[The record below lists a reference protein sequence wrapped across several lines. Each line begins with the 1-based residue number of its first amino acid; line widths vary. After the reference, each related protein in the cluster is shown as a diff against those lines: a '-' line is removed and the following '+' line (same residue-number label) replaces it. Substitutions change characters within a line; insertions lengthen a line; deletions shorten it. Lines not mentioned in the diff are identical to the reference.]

1 MENPQKSK
9 LPAWKVW
16 RFNFWLYG
24 LHALSIVVLGLG
36 LFPMISIYYW
46 VWKAMSAHAWWLKI
60 FVFSLS
66 IPFGYFVF
74 GIALIFS
81 AVFIKT
87 ILGFKIKPGL
97 YGFYEMGALNWMAYN
112 SMILIVNGAFLDVLR
127 ISPFQTLF
135 YRMMGAKVGNNV
147 NVNTSGLADLSMLE
161 IGNNVTI
168 GGGVALICHAAER
181 GLIRLAPTKIGDNV
195 SIGLSSIIMP
205 GCEIGEGAII
215 APCSLL
221 PKGTQIPPRSHW
233 GGNPL
238 RDLRAERRAERAG

>member
-1 MENPQKSK
+1 METSQKNK
-9 LPAWKVW
+9 MPFWKVC

-24 LHALSIVVLGLG
+24 LHVLSIVVLGLG
-36 LFPMISIYYW
+36 FFPMISIYYW
-46 VWKAMSAHAWWLKI
+46 VWKAMFTHVWWLKI

-66 IPFGYFVF
+66 IPLGYFVF
-74 GIALIFS
+74 GITLIFS

-87 ILGFKIKPGL
+87 LLAFKIKPGL
-97 YGFYEMGALNWMAYN
+97 FGFYDMGALNWMAYN

-135 YRMMGAKVGNNV
+135 YRLMGAKVGNNV

-161 IGNNVTI
+161 IGDNVTI

-181 GLIRLAPTKIGDNV
+181 GLIRLAPTKIGNNV

-205 GCEIGEGAII
+205 GCQIDEGAVI
-215 APCSLL
+215 APCSLV
-221 PKGTQIPPRSHW
+221 PKGSHIPARGYW

-238 RDLRAERRAERAG
+238 RDLRAERRAEREG